1 MRVWENLEPK
11 PVFHFFEDL
20 CAIPHGSGNTAK
32 ISAYLKQFAS
42 DRGIW
47 CRTDAL
53 GNVVMRKPAS
63 LGYEDVPG
71 LIIQGHMDMVAVK
84 TADCEKNMETEG
96 LDLAVDGDYVYAVN
110 TSLGGDDGI
119 AVAYG
124 LAIFDD
130 DSIPHPQLELIV
142 TVDEETGMF
151 GANALDMRDI
161 TGRRFLNLDSEEE
174 GCFLTGCAGGRRV
187 KAEVDRSL
195 EATRG
200 RQVTITVTGLQG
212 GHSGAEIHKERGNAI
227 LLLGRVLAGIIKE
240 TELSLLSITGGTAEN
255 VIPSWAQAVCVCA
268 DLQKVQAS
276 ADNALAALKEEYA
289 LRDPQ
294 VRIDV
299 TADDKDAVFQADS
312 VEATAHLITLL
323 TALPTGVQAMSP
335 SIPGMVETS
344 LNLGVISCDESK
356 ITLQYSIR
364 SSLESAK
371 LALSDRV
378 AAIFTL
384 AGARVEAGSDYPGWA
399 YRVDSPLRDKMV
411 RVYEQMYGKKPQITT
426 IHAGLECGLFLG
438 KCPDLD
444 CVSMGPDMLDI
455 HSTNEKLSISSV
467 KRVWEYLL
475 MLLKDKA

>member
-1 MRVWENLEPK
+1 MRIWENLEPK
-11 PVFHFFEDL
+11 AVFQYFEDI
-20 CAIPHGSGNTAK
+20 CKIPHGSGNTAR
-32 ISAYLKQFAS
+32 ISAYLQQFAS
-42 DRGIW
+42 ERGIW
-47 CRTDAL
+47 YRTDAL
-53 GNVVMRKPAS
+53 GNVVMRKPS
-63 LGYEDVPG
+63 SEGYEEVPG

-84 TADCEKNMETEG
+84 TADCGKNMETEG
-96 LDLAVDGDYVYAVN
+96 LDIAVDGDYVYAKK

-124 LAIFDD
+124 LALMAD

-151 GANALDMRDI
+151 GAAALDMSDI

-174 GCFLTGCAGGRRV
+174 GYFLTGCAGGRRV

-195 EATRG
+195 ETVRG
-200 RQVTITVTGLQG
+200 RRMTIEVAGLLG

-227 LLLGRVLAGIIKE
+227 LLLGRVLEAAVKE
-240 TELSLLSITGGTAEN
+240 TELSLIGISGGTAEN
-255 VIPSWAQAVCVCA
+255 VIPSLAQAVVVCSEPE
-268 DLQKVQAS
+268 KVQAAVDKALS
-276 ADNALAALKEEYA
+276 ALREEYA

-294 VRIDV
+294 VRVDV
-299 TADDKDAVFQADS
+299 TVTGTDEEYQADS
-312 VEATAHLITLL
+312 QDATAHFITLL

-344 LNLGVISCDESK
+344 LNLGVISSDEEK

-371 LALSDRV
+371 HALSDRV
-378 AAIFTL
+378 SAIFTL

-411 RVYEQMYGKKPQITT
+411 RIYEKMYGVKPQITT

-444 CVSMGPDMLDI
+444 CVSMGPDMVDI

-475 MLLKDKA
+475 ELLKDKA